1 VHSAAALRLGYVRAV
16 GPVDLRR
23 RAPGAKAPVL
33 ILGFNAG
40 LEDLLHPR
48 RQRQG
53 QRQRQR
59 LALRAFVVP
68 TLRQAQGRLLRKRRE
83 GWGTRFVSCGGEVK
97 VPVPRLFKE
106 RRDKDGP
113 PGIDPPFA
121 KLIRG
126 GWFAKV
132 FFMSDR
138 VMSESAMSE
147 STEQIREL
155 LDSVYRVDS
164 GRILATLIRLL
175 GDFDLAEEAMHE
187 AFAAALSLWP
197 KSGVPGNPRPWLIS
211 TARFKAIDTL
221 RRRARFDAS
230 QDEFVRYFEA
240 QSISAERSNKNEE
253 HGLEDDY
260 LEDDRLRL
268 IFTCCHPS
276 LAPDARVALTL
287 REVCGLTTEEIA
299 KAFLITPRTLAQRVV
314 RAKAKIR
321 ETPIRYE
328 VPTPGE
334 LPERLGAVLQVI
346 YLVFNEGYSAA
357 AGAEVTRA
365 ELTGEAIRL
374 GRLLVELHLTELG
387 PEPEVIGLLSLM
399 LLQESRRAA
408 RNSPTGEL
416 ILLENQD
423 RALWNREQI
432 AEGVALLEKALQY
445 RQKSRRFG
453 SYTLQAAIAA
463 VHAEAESVAR
473 TDWRQ
478 IVALYDRLLQVQ
490 PSPVVQLNRAV
501 AIAMRDGPEA
511 GLTNIDAVLEHGEL
525 ANYYLAHSA
534 RADMCRRLGRTAE
547 ARASYEKAL
556 ALTQQEPERQFLQ
569 ERIRQ
574 LK

>member
-1 VHSAAALRLGYVRAV
+1 VTRTQRGTVELVRSSKEGIGDFESAEEAFCCPDFRVTIWAL
-16 GPVDLRR
+16 
-23 RAPGAKAPVL
+23 
-33 ILGFNAG
+33 
-40 LEDLLHPR
+40 
-48 RQRQG
+48 
-53 QRQRQR
+53 
-59 LALRAFVVP
+59 
-68 TLRQAQGRLLRKRRE
+68 
-83 GWGTRFVSCGGEVK
+83 C
-97 VPVPRLFKE
+97 
-106 RRDKDGP
+106 
-113 PGIDPPFA
+113 IDPPFA
-121 KLIRG
+121 KLLRAS
-126 GWFAKV
+126 WFAKV
-132 FFMSDR
+132 
-138 VMSESAMSE
+138 VIMSER

-155 LDSVYRVDS
+155 LDSLYRVES

-197 KSGVPGNPRPWLIS
+197 TSGVPGNPRPWLIS

-230 QDEFVRYFEA
+230 QDELVRYLEA
-240 QSISAERSNKNEE
+240 QSSSAESSKEE
-253 HGLEDDY
+253 DAV
-260 LEDDRLRL
+260 EDDRLRL

-276 LAPDARVALTL
+276 LAPEARVALTL

-299 KAFLITPRTLAQRVV
+299 KAFLTTPRTLAQRIV

-321 ETPIRYE
+321 ETRIPYE
-328 VPTPGE
+328 VPTPEE
-334 LPERLGAVLQVI
+334 LPERLDAVLHVI

-365 ELTGEAIRL
+365 ELTSEAIRL
-374 GRLLVELHLTELG
+374 GRLLTELQ

-399 LLQESRRAA
+399 LLQESRHAA
-408 RNSPTGEL
+408 RTSPTGEL

-423 RALWNREQI
+423 RSLWNREQI
-432 AEGVALLEKALQY
+432 AEGVALVEKALQ
-445 RQKSRRFG
+445 SRRFG

-463 VHAEAESVAR
+463 VHVEAESVAA

-478 IVALYDRLLQVQ
+478 IVSLYNQLLRIQ
-490 PSPVVQLNRAV
+490 PSPVVHLNRAV

-511 GLTNIDAVLEHGEL
+511 GLKYIDAILEHGEL

-547 ARASYEKAL
+547 ARSSYERAL

>member
-1 VHSAAALRLGYVRAV
+1 
-16 GPVDLRR
+16 
-23 RAPGAKAPVL
+23 
-33 ILGFNAG
+33 
-40 LEDLLHPR
+40 
-48 RQRQG
+48 
-53 QRQRQR
+53 
-59 LALRAFVVP
+59 
-68 TLRQAQGRLLRKRRE
+68 
-83 GWGTRFVSCGGEVK
+83 
-97 VPVPRLFKE
+97 
-106 RRDKDGP
+106 
-113 PGIDPPFA
+113 
-121 KLIRG
+121 
-126 GWFAKV
+126 
-132 FFMSDR
+132 
-138 VMSESAMSE
+138 MSEP
-147 STEQIREL
+147 STEQTREL
-155 LDSVYRVDS
+155 LDSLYREDS

-197 KSGVPGNPRPWLIS
+197 KSGVPDNPRPWLIS

-230 QDEFVRYFEA
+230 QDELARYLEA
-240 QSISAERSNKNEE
+240 QWSEADRSKEE
-253 HGLEDDY
+253 DS

-276 LAPDARVALTL
+276 LPPEARVPLTL

-299 KAFLITPRTLAQRVV
+299 KAFLTTPSTLAQRIV

-321 ETPIRYE
+321 DARIPYE
-328 VPTPGE
+328 VPSLQD

-365 ELTGEAIRL
+365 ELTAEAIRL
-374 GRLLVELHLTELG
+374 GRLVSELL

-408 RNSPTGEL
+408 RTSPTGEL

-423 RALWNREQI
+423 RSLWNREQI
-432 AEGVALLEKALQY
+432 AEGVALLERAL
-445 RQKSRRFG
+445 KSRGFG

-463 VHAEAESVAR
+463 VHAESESVAA

-478 IVALYDRLLQVQ
+478 IVALYSRLLQIQ
-490 PSPVVQLNRAV
+490 PSPVVRLNRAV

-511 GLTNIDAVLEHGEL
+511 GLTDIDALLEQGEL
-525 ANYYLAHSA
+525 ANYYLAHSV
-534 RADMCRRLGRTAE
+534 RADMYRRLGRAAE